1 MATTEEDD
9 MRTMNE
15 VRAVPVFDD
24 PDDVGAPLMN
34 EVRPFDTAA
43 VVHAVNDAPYERTA
57 IAGDVPA
64 WARHAAAANG
74 FGIMDED
81 VSLSTTC
88 AIYHEARA
96 SRAVFVYG
104 FIVRCTR
111 WTAAAIRRAAAWLA
125 QRRHATATRFALDAL
140 DDRTLRDLG
149 FHPSEIGS
157 IAAEAT
163 GRAERTRRF
172 RHNAADLL
180 GARSFP

>member
-1 MATTEEDD
+1 
-9 MRTMNE
+9 MRTLNE

-34 EVRPFDTAA
+34 EVRPFDSTA
-43 VVHAVNDAPYERTA
+43 VVHAVNDAPYDRTA
-57 IAGDVPA
+57 VAGDVPA

-74 FGIMDED
+74 FGVMDED
-81 VSLSTTC
+81 VSLSTTY

-104 FIVRCTR
+104 FIVECAR
-111 WTAAAIRRAAAWLA
+111 WTAAAVRRAAASRA
-125 QRRHATATRFALDAL
+125 QRQQATATRFALDEL

-149 FHPSEIGS
+149 FHRSEIRS

-163 GRAERTRRF
+163 GRAERTRLRF